1 MYNLRFSGIP
11 ERFKE
16 SSFETYIAETKEQ
29 KKAKDICFKYAENF
43 EKFCEKGTSMIL
55 YGTPGTGK
63 THTSVSI
70 VRYIIEKKKKTAK
83 FFNVINAFNKIKE
96 TYNKNSEETEQQAID
111 YLVKP
116 DLLVLDELG
125 MSFRTDAEKL
135 LLDRIINERYENVKP
150 TILITNLNWDNLKTL
165 LGERV
170 MDRMRD
176 SKGLKVLFN
185 WHSHRG

>member
-70 VRYIIEKKKKTAK
+70 VRYAIEKKKKTAK
-83 FFNVINAFNKIKE
+83 FFNVIDAISRIKATWNKD
-96 TYNKNSEETEQQAID
+96 SEETEQQAID
-111 YLVKP
+111 YLIKP
-116 DLLVLDELG
+116 DLLVLDKFG
-125 MSFRTDAEKL
+125 MSFGSDTERF
-135 LLDRIINERYENVKP
+135 LLDRIINKRYENIKP
-150 TILITNLNWDNLKTL
+150 TILITNLNWENLKTL

-170 MDRMRD
+170 IDRMLD